1 MQPWNRDEDV
11 EPTMRCLPAI
21 LPLLCLCAVLPL
33 AACASY
39 NEEHGLQCAPA
50 YAPGTAAY
58 RACLLRN
65 SDASD
70 QGYAYEQFDYTD

>member
-1 MQPWNRDEDV
+1 MYRHL
-11 EPTMRCLPAI
+11 THS
-21 LPLLCLCAVLPL
+21 LPLLFLLSL
-33 AACASY
+33 LGACASY

>member
-1 MQPWNRDEDV
+1 
-11 EPTMRCLPAI
+11 MRYLPVI
-21 LPLLCLCAVLPL
+21 LPLLCLCAAPL
-33 AACASY
+33 AGCASY

-65 SDASD
+65 SDAAD
-70 QGYAYEQFDYTD
+70 EGYALEQYDYTD